1 MKKSW
6 KVSLLISLIVLLGA
20 IVTGIITY
28 SAYNKILK
36 DSTRNIA
43 ELSAMNVYSEIDNEL
58 TKPIYVSL
66 TMAHDSFVL
75 DWLSREDDTN
85 QDEIIDYL
93 SGVQARYEYN
103 SVFLVSAN
111 TNIYYYYGGINKV
124 VSPDDSHDIW
134 YYSFVNS
141 SELYHLDVDVDE
153 VTGLLTIFINAKLF
167 DNSNQ
172 LAAVVG
178 VGVQMNYVQNI
189 LSIYEDNYNLEV
201 FLINKEGII
210 QSSTDV
216 DLIEQKNIF
225 DDFGSDISTQILGET
240 DALLTLSNN
249 NSDYIITRYID
260 DLDWYIIVQKNV
272 NVFARFF
279 IDYFWLSL
287 IMIILV
293 LTVVSNI
300 IIITINQYQRR
311 IYGLANT
318 DYLTLLLNRR
328 GFTESIEHIKQN
340 KELILL
346 FMIDVDGFK
355 YVNDEF
361 GHTFGDDIL
370 RYLGILLKKEVQGLG
385 EISRWG
391 GDEFIGYLS
400 GNKEVTEPIILDLTN
415 KIKNDDFLK
424 DKSITISIGYT
435 YTDFSESFDITLNHI
450 DKALYEAK
458 EKGGNTTVFK
468 K

>member
-6 KVSLLISLIVLLGA
+6 KVSLLISMIVLLGS

-66 TMAHDSFVL
+66 TMAHDSFVI
-75 DWLSREDDTN
+75 DWLSREDSTN
-85 QDEIIDYL
+85 QDEIINYL

-111 TNIYYYYGGINKV
+111 TNIYYYYGGVNKV

-134 YYSFVNS
+134 YYNFINS

-153 VTGLLTIFINAKLF
+153 VSGILTIFINAKLF
-167 DNSNQ
+167 DDSEQ

-178 VGVQMNYVQNI
+178 VGLQMNYVQNI
-189 LSIYEDNYNLEV
+189 LSIYEENYNLQV
-201 FLINKEGII
+201 YLIDKTGEI
-210 QSSTDV
+210 QSSTDI

-225 DDFGSDISTQILGET
+225 DDYGEDISAQIIDET
-240 DALLTLSNN
+240 EVLLTLNNN
-249 NSDYIITRYID
+249 NSNYIITRYID
-260 DLDWYIIVQKNV
+260 DLDWYIIVQKDV

-279 IDYFWLSL
+279 IDYFWVSL
-287 IMIILV
+287 IMIVLV

-300 IIITINQYQRR
+300 IIITINQYQKR
-311 IYGLANT
+311 IYRLANT
-318 DYLTLLLNRR
+318 DHLTLLLNRR
-328 GFTESIEHIKQN
+328 GFTEAISNVKLN
-340 KELILL
+340 KEWTLL

-355 YVNDEF
+355 LVNDEF
-361 GHTFGDDIL
+361 GHTFGDEIL
-370 RYLGILLKKEVQGLG
+370 RYLGSLLNNEVKAYG

-391 GDEFIGYLS
+391 GDEFIGYLL
-400 GNKEVTEPIILDLTN
+400 GDKETTEPIILGLTN
-415 KIKNDDFLK
+415 KIKYDDFLK
-424 DKSITISIGYT
+424 DKAITISIGYT
-435 YTDFSESFDITLNHI
+435 YTDFSESFDVTLNHI

-458 EKGGNTTVFK
+458 EKGGNTAVFK